1 MKDLLIRLFTFL
13 MLLLFSNCRNDLS
26 PIKYNLWLKNP
37 SNGLAIEKSFSE
49 YSFVLQYK
57 PKTLM
62 ALIEAKGEYLSDSTF
77 ASLEKSYEGLEY
89 YDLTIMAKNTDK
101 EMLLNDNNQPADYFN
116 KASYFSFEMQ
126 KRIVL
131 LVGNDTL
138 PCKLF
143 HFERNYNASPESHF
157 SLGFDVPKN
166 AMGDRVLIYNDEIL
180 GLNQVEFKILQKSI
194 LKIPQLNY
202 TNKW

>member
-37 SNGLAIEKSFSE
+37 SNGLTIEKSFSE

-89 YDLTIMAKNTDK
+89 YDLTIMAKNT
-101 EMLLNDNNQPADYFN
+101 E
-116 KASYFSFEMQ
+116 
-126 KRIVL
+126 
-131 LVGNDTL
+131 
-138 PCKLF
+138 
-143 HFERNYNASPESHF
+143 
-157 SLGFDVPKN
+157 
-166 AMGDRVLIYNDEIL
+166 
-180 GLNQVEFKILQKSI
+180 
-194 LKIPQLNY
+194 
-202 TNKW
+202 

>member
-1 MKDLLIRLFTFL
+1 MKDLLVSIFSFLTLLF
-13 MLLLFSNCRNDLS
+13 FSNCKNDLS
-26 PIKYNLWLKNP
+26 PVKYNLWLKNP
-37 SNGLAIEKSFSE
+37 SNGLAIEKTFSE
-49 YSFVLQYK
+49 YSFILQYK
-57 PKTLM
+57 PKALM
-62 ALIEAKGEYLSDSTF
+62 ALIEAKGEHLSDTAF
-77 ASLEKSYEGLEY
+77 TSLENNYGGLEY
-89 YDLTIMAKNTDK
+89 YDMTIMAKNSNK
-101 EMLLNDNNQPADYFN
+101 EILLNDNNQPADYFN

-157 SLGFDVPKN
+157 SLGFDVPQN
-166 AMGDRVLIYNDEIL
+166 ANGDRVLVYNDEIL